1 MMRNPIIILILGI
14 AVAVAAY
21 CSLYLGRTATA
32 RAIRSSDAPGLAWLK
47 TEFGLKD
54 AEIARIR
61 ELHQGYLPQCA
72 AMCAKIATA
81 NKEMESLVTQTNKVT
96 PEISAKLGEIARL
109 RQECQTQMLAHFY
122 EVSKS
127 MPPEQGR
134 RYLAEMQKLTS
145 LSNVQDHSVASHPEH
160 VH

>member
-1 MMRNPIIILILGI
+1 MRRPITILFLGI

-21 CSLYLGRTATA
+21 CSLYLGRTTTA
-32 RAIRSSDAPGLAWLK
+32 RAIRTSDTPGLAWLK
-47 TEFGLKD
+47 TEFGLND

-61 ELHQGYLPQCA
+61 VLHEAYLPQCA
-72 AMCAKIATA
+72 EMCAKIATA
-81 NKEMESLVTQTNKVT
+81 NKDLESLVTQTNEVT
-96 PEISAKLGEIARL
+96 PEISAKLAEIGQL

-127 MPPEQGR
+127 MPTDQGR
-134 RYLAEMQKLTS
+134 RYLAEMQQLTS
-145 LSNVQDHSVASHPEH
+145 LSNVRAHSATSPPEH